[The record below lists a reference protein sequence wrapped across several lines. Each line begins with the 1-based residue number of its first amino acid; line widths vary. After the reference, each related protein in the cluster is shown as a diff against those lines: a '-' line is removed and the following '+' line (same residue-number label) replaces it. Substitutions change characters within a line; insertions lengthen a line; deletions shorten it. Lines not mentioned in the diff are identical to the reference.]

1 MAFWTATP
9 SDAAGSA
16 IGQPKRKF
24 RFRVQITGLSGG
36 SQVWWAK
43 TVTKPSFQVAAAE
56 HKYLNHTFY
65 YPGSVT
71 WQDVTLTL
79 VDPGDTSE
87 AGDQTM
93 ALSRF
98 LEKGG
103 YTIPAGANKWQS
115 LTKAKMVGAIQ
126 KVLIEQLNADGIAIE
141 SWTLNNAFITDA
153 KFGDLEYGSDELT
166 ELSVTLKYD
175 WASCETKN
183 PDKEG
188 KTRVFQINS

>member
-1 MAFWTATP
+1 MAFWTAEP
-9 SDAAGSA
+9 KDAAGT
-16 IGQPKRKF
+16 GVGEPKRKF
-24 RFRVQITGLSGG
+24 RFRVQITGLSGN

-79 VDPGDTSE
+79 VDPGDSE
-87 AGDQTM
+87 AGDQAM
-93 ALSRF
+93 SIAQF

-103 YTIPAGANKWQS
+103 YVIPTAANRWNT

-126 KVLIEQLNADGIAIE
+126 SMLIEQLNAAGTAVE
-141 SWTLNNAFITDA
+141 SWTLHNAFITDA

-175 WASCETKN
+175 WASCVTKA
-183 PDKEG
+183 PDKDSNS
-188 KTRVFQINS
+188 KVFQTTA